1 VFISVKGMYYQVEV
15 HGQTITW
22 LMPHQFPHFV
32 SRDVD
37 FRIMDTF
44 VEFYI
49 TLITFVNYKLF
60 NSFNLRY
67 PPQIDGLTAPDSA
80 LMLPSLLFNP
90 IELDYEE
97 TSDKGAYR
105 DVMESYH
112 CFNLA
117 SLLYPLSS
125 PYFSFYSSSNLSL
138 LLSFTRLPTLLFLH
152 QMKSMMTSLLIL

>member
-1 VFISVKGMYYQVEV
+1 MYYQVEV

-97 TSDKGAYR
+97 TGDKGAYR
-105 DVMESYH
+105 ELLES
-112 CFNLA
+112 
-117 SLLYPLSS
+117 LS
-125 PYFSFYSSSNLSL
+125 
-138 LLSFTRLPTLLFLH
+138 
-152 QMKSMMTSLLIL
+152 TSLLHKAPDIAISPSDEVDDDIPTDLVSQSK